1 MKILI
6 IGAGPTGLATAVELA
21 RNNIDVVIIDKKA
34 KGSTLSRAVGI
45 NPHSLKILE
54 ESGVTEQLLNA
65 GIKYESACLHCG
77 SKPWAK
83 LMLTKAE
90 PVQYG
95 YNFMLGLPQDQTE
108 EILMNKLYELGATI
122 HYDCELQSFKQ
133 TKDKVIAKTTNG
145 LEISADYMLGADGVR
160 STTRHLLGIKCDGI
174 KLDEEWSIADL
185 DTPDLDNMQYS
196 VAIYALSKGKI
207 VFIAPIGPKRYRLV
221 SNTSNAITSLPFK
234 INISELH
241 RAGKFNIKIAQAKS
255 YQQGRVFLAGD
266 AAHCHS
272 PVGGRGMNL
281 GIADAADFVNKL
293 LNNDL
298 DNYTSSRY
306 KEGEKIIQG
315 SEALRKVITSNNPF
329 AHYLMLLLIKP
340 LSKLPI
346 FQKKFAS
353 NFLYG

>member
-6 IGAGPTGLATAVELA
+6 VGAGPTGLTAAVELA
-21 RNNIDVVIIDKKA
+21 RKDIEVIVIDKKS
-34 KGSTLSRAVGI
+34 KGATLSRAVGI

-54 ESGVTEQLLNA
+54 ESGVSEQLLNA
-65 GIKYESACLHCG
+65 GIKYEHAYFHAG
-77 SKPWAK
+77 NQEWAK
-83 LMLTKAE
+83 LMLTQAE
-90 PVQYG
+90 PVQYD

-122 HYDCELQSFKQ
+122 HYDTELQSFKQ
-133 TKDKVIAKTTNG
+133 TDDKVLAKTTNG

-160 STTRHLLGIKCDGI
+160 STTRHLLGIECKGI
-174 KLDEEWSIADL
+174 KLTEEWSIADL
-185 DTPDLDNMQYS
+185 DTNDFESLQNS
-196 VAIYALSKGKI
+196 VAIYALDKGQI

-221 SNTSNAITSLPFK
+221 ANTDNAINSLPFK
-234 INISELH
+234 LNITKLH
-241 RAGKFNIKIAQAKS
+241 RAGKFNINIAQAKS

-298 DNYTSSRY
+298 DNYTKSRY
-306 KEGEKIIQG
+306 KEGAQIIKGSEVLSKII
-315 SEALRKVITSNNPF
+315 TSKNPF
-329 AHYLMLLLIKP
+329 AHYLMLLAIKP
-340 LSKLPI
+340 LSKL
-346 FQKKFAS
+346 A
-353 NFLYG
+353 NFYMVKNL